1 MNAVEVVTTGR
12 VAVITLDV
20 PGERVNTLSMAV
32 ATELLAAIDGAGADS
47 RVDAIV
53 LVSGKAD
60 GFIAGADVKEL
71 AAMQTNP
78 ADRPSPGLRRSAEA
92 AARAE
97 AGGDQNGGAWR
108 FRDLAAEGQRMMNR
122 VAALPKPLVVGIHG
136 ACLGGGLELALA
148 ARYRIA
154 SDAASTKLGLPEVQ
168 LGLIPGAGG
177 CQRLPRLVGLRAAL
191 DMILAGR
198 SLSAGRARGIGLVH
212 EVVPAAIVRDVAVKA
227 AARLAEGWRPPV
239 RRSTGAL
246 SRLLDRNPLGRA
258 VVFAQAGRTV
268 RARTGG
274 HYPAPAAALAANR
287 TGLRHGM
294 ADGLAREAE
303 LFGALAAGDVSRH
316 LVGLFLAT
324 NALKKDPGVPLD
336 AELARRVDRL
346 GIVGAGFMGAS
357 IAGLAALQAGSDV
370 RLRDTDP
377 QRVARGVRT
386 ARGVLDEALTRRRLD
401 RTEHY
406 RRVALLSG
414 TTDDSG
420 FASRDLVIEAVFEDL
435 GVKRTVIADLE
446 RATNAG
452 CVIAS
457 NTSTLPIARLQ
468 EGAVRPQ
475 RIVGMHFFSPVER
488 MPLLEVIR
496 GPETTDATAATAV
509 RFGQR
514 LGKTVILVRD
524 APGFWVNRI
533 LAPYLNEAGWLLDE
547 GVSIERIDRAM
558 TRFGF
563 PVGPMALLDEVG
575 LDVAGKASQVLHEAL
590 GDRLAPA
597 PAVARLLAAGRLGRK
612 SSRGFYTYRDGRR
625 RRVDRAVYDVAGVKG
640 RSGLDERPIQR
651 RLLLALLNEA
661 ARALS
666 EGVVASARDGDV
678 GAVFGFGFPPFL
690 GGPLRHID
698 DLGAGAVAAELERLA
713 AALGPRFAPAE
724 ALRAAGPGLDT

>member
-32 ATELLAAIDGAGADS
+32 ATELLAAIDGAGTDAGI
-47 RVDAIV
+47 DAIV

-71 AAMQTNP
+71 AAMQTRP
-78 ADRPSPGLRRSAEA
+78 AD
-92 AARAE
+92 
-97 AGGDQNGGAWR
+97 AGR

-191 DMILAGR
+191 DMILVGR
-198 SLSAGRARGIGLVH
+198 SLGAGRARGIGLVD
-212 EVVPAAIVRDVAVKA
+212 EVIPAAIVRDVAVKA
-227 AARLAEGWRPPV
+227 AARLAEGWRPPA

-246 SRLLDRNPLGRA
+246 SLLLDRNPLGRA
-258 VVFAQAGRTV
+258 VVLALAGRTV

-274 HYPAPAAALAANR
+274 HYPAPAAALAAIR

-316 LVGLFLAT
+316 LIGLFLAN

-336 AELARRVDRL
+336 AGLARRVDRL

-386 ARGVLDEALTRRRLD
+386 ARGVLDEALKRQRLD
-401 RTEHY
+401 RWEHH

-496 GPETTDATAATAV
+496 GPETTDGTAATAV

-547 GVSIERIDRAM
+547 GVPIERIDRAM

-625 RRVDRAVYDVAGVKG
+625 RGVDRAVYEVAGVKG
-640 RSGLDERPIQR
+640 RNGLDERAIQR

-713 AALGPRFAPAE
+713 AAYGPRFAPAE
-724 ALRAAGPGLDT
+724 ALRAAGPGLDR